1 MALPIFQRMAA
12 AARAKLGEVSTLN
25 GLAIGK
31 VNLQKHVAVDAG
43 IGNTADD
50 NPTVYRDVA
59 TFDAAAVI
67 RTGDI
72 LAHPDGTYKI
82 DAKLSRSEYR
92 QTYIVVPTTVV

>member
-25 GLAIGK
+25 GLDIGK
-31 VNLQKHVAVDAG
+31 VNLQKHVAIDAG

-59 TFDAAAVI
+59 TFDAATVI
-67 RTGDI
+67 RTGDV
-72 LAHPDGTYKI
+72 LVHPDGSYKI

-92 QTYIVVPTTVV
+92 QTYIVVPTVVV

>member
-25 GLAIGK
+25 GLDIGK
-31 VNLQKHVAVDAG
+31 VNLQKHVAIDAG

-59 TFDAAAVI
+59 TFDAATVV
-67 RTGDI
+67 RTGDV
-72 LAHPDGTYKI
+72 LVHPDGSYKI

-92 QTYIVVPTTVV
+92 QTYIVVPTVVV